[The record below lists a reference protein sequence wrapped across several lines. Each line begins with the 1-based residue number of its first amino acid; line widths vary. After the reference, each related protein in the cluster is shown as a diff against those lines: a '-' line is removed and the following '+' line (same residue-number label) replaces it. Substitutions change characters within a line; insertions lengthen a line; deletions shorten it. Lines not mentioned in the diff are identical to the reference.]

1 MKDEKLT
8 LIMLKSLSKDPHQAT
23 YDEWIKAGDFALEI
37 RFFPH
42 AFHCFQNAME
52 LDKNLFIVN
61 KLNDVL
67 DKVTN
72 VLEFV
77 PSQLTSKIQDIRF
90 NNPLDPSKWLQIS
103 NDLLKDENS
112 DPEAIKFALSVC
124 AYCTMRSHFNAA
136 PIKDVLGNFKKAED
150 LEAWLSPKLDFSKI
164 LEIKSPEE
172 EIKVVAMGD
181 NVTLGLQTNWEVNF
195 NETYHFLWT
204 QGLSKKIKRK
214 INLANCGVSGA
225 GVLDAALYL
234 GRDAIYYK
242 PDLILLSYG
251 INDAWLGNDAL
262 LPYEMLLDSVV
273 KILKK
278 YALVVLVG
286 PVPHI
291 PENCP
296 LNQRPTEIDLAE
308 VQIQSWA
315 NASKAVAK
323 RNQIPYADSLAEFP
337 VSIKERE
344 AYFANTFNQPNLE
357 GHKLIKKSLDKLLD

>member
-8 LIMLKSLSKDPHQAT
+8 LIILKSLLKDPHQAT

-42 AFHCFQNAME
+42 AFHCFQNAMSLE
-52 LDKNLFIVN
+52 KNNFIAN

-77 PSQLTSKIQDIRF
+77 PSQLAPRIEEIRF

-103 NDLLKDENS
+103 NELLKDEDS

-124 AYCTMRSHFNAA
+124 AYCTMRSQFQSA
-136 PIKDVLGNFKKAED
+136 PITEVLSNFKQDKD
-150 LEAWLSPKLDFSKI
+150 LSNWVSPKIQLNKI

-181 NVTLGLQTNWEVNF
+181 NVTLGLQSNWEVKF

-204 QGLSKKIKRK
+204 QELSKKIKRK

-234 GRDAIYYK
+234 GRDAIHYK
-242 PDLILLSYG
+242 PDLLLIHYG
-251 INDAWLGNDAL
+251 INDAWLGKEAL
-262 LPYEMLLDSVV
+262 LPYEMLLDSII

-278 YALVVLVG
+278 HTEVVLLG

-296 LNQRPTEIDLAE
+296 ENQRPTLVDLSE
-308 VQIQSWA
+308 VQIQAWSEA
-315 NASKAVAK
+315 AKAVAA
-323 RNQIPYADSLAEFP
+323 RNHIPFADTMAEFP
-337 VSIKERE
+337 SSHKDRIR
-344 AYFANTFNQPNLE
+344 YFANKFNQTNLE
-357 GHKLIKKSLDKLLD
+357 GHKLIKSALDKLLV